1 MRVNDAV
8 LGLVLL
14 LGGAAIALQA
24 QGFPDLPGQSFGPS
38 LMPTLIAAGLG
49 GCGVALVVGGL
60 RRRDEP
66 WLVPGAWTRSP
77 GRVLDVGLVLG
88 GLVLV
93 ILLWQR
99 LGFVILATGLTG
111 LLITRFRGNRP
122 VGSFAIAAVAV
133 LVIDWAFRH
142 LLLVPLPQGPLR
154 GLYW

>member
-8 LGLVLL
+8 LGLVLIL
-14 LGGAAIALQA
+14 GAAAVALQA
-24 QGFPDLPGQSFGPS
+24 HGFPDLPGQSFGSS

-66 WLVPGAWTRSP
+66 WLALGPWARSP
-77 GRVLDVGLVLG
+77 GRILDAALVLG
-88 GLVLV
+88 GLVAV
-93 ILLWQR
+93 ILLWHR

-111 LLITRFRGNRP
+111 LLITRFRGGHA
-122 VGSFAIAAVAV
+122 VGSFAIAVAAV

-142 LLLVPLPQGPLR
+142 LLLVPLPQGPLT